1 MKILTSALLALAI
14 PSFVVAAAPTDRLFY
29 TNGSKISLTA
39 RTESGINAALPRIIT
54 AFELDVDAT
63 QLKFEE
69 LKESLYGNH
78 YYYKQVVNGVAVF
91 GSEFVVSTNKR
102 GQVFRIYNNV
112 AKKST
117 TSTTTPSGTKS
128 TVSSHPLVSNQ
139 GALDI
144 AWRELRV
151 NGELL
156 QAPKA
161 ELVFTSEMKL
171 VYNVDIST
179 SSPFGHWAV
188 TVDATNGKVL
198 EVKDGALPRMKRA
211 EGVYRTNAPT
221 VSLSSALNAFRSKE
235 AKKSIKLY
243 GATKANGTATV
254 FDPNPTV
261 TLGRTDLQDT
271 TDASVLAPA
280 YKTEDLQ
287 DITFAAGVY
296 SLVGPKVTL
305 ADFESPNIAP
315 STTTDGHWDF
325 QRKNVAFND
334 AMTYYHL
341 DKNMRYIESLG
352 FVGTKVIFP
361 KSVEVDANGV
371 QGQDNSHY
379 IPSSRRLAFGH
390 GCVDDNEDADVI
402 LHELG
407 HAIHHHINPRWNGGD
422 TGAMGEGFGDY
433 WAASYSATVP
443 GGLDTKPEWVFKWDG
458 HNNCWDGRKLNA
470 TNMKYDPKKS
480 YYAHSRVADGISDE
494 LWSTPIFQAFL
505 ELYKSGVSR
514 ADIDKIVLEAHFGL
528 GSGVKMP
535 EMAQSIV
542 KTAKALFP
550 SKKYDE
556 VYARHFKQ
564 VNILQ

>member
-1 MKILTSALLALAI
+1 MKILTSAILALAI
-14 PSFVVAAAPTDRLFY
+14 PAFAVAAAPTERLFY
-29 TNGSKISLTA
+29 PNGSKISLTA
-39 RTESGINAALPRIIT
+39 RTEAGINAALPRIIT

-69 LKESLYGNH
+69 MKESLFGNH
-78 YYYKQVVNGVAVF
+78 YYYKQVVNGIDVF

-102 GQVFRIYNNV
+102 GQIFRIYNNV
-112 AKKST
+112 AKKTT
-117 TSTTTPSGTKS
+117 TSTTTPGTKA
-128 TVSSHPLVSNQ
+128 HIAALPLVSNQ

-144 AWRELRV
+144 AWRELKV

-156 QAPKA
+156 QAPQVK
-161 ELVFTSEMKL
+161 LGYSQNLDL
-171 VYNVDIST
+171 VYTVEVST
-179 SSPFGHWAV
+179 SSPFGHWTLMIDGV
-188 TVDATNGKVL
+188 NGKVL

-211 EGVYRTNAPT
+211 EGVYRTNAPA
-221 VSLSSALNAFRSKE
+221 VSYSSALSAFRTKE
-235 AKKSIKLY
+235 AKKAIKLY
-243 GATKANGTATV
+243 GAKKANGTATV
-254 FDPNPTV
+254 FDPNPVV
-261 TLGRTDLQDT
+261 TLGRIDLQDT
-271 TDASVLAPA
+271 TAADVFLPA
-280 YKTEDLQ
+280 YKTEELL
-287 DITFAAGVY
+287 DITFANGVY
-296 SLVGPKVTL
+296 SLIGPKVTL

-325 QRKNVAFND
+325 QRGNVAFND

-352 FVGTKVIFP
+352 FVGAKVIFP

-407 HAIHHHINPRWNGGD
+407 HAIHHHINARWNGGD

-433 WAASYSATVP
+433 WAASYSADLP
-443 GGLDTKPEWVFKWDG
+443 GGMDTKPEWVFKWDG
-458 HNNCWDGRKLNA
+458 HNSCWDGRKLDA
-470 TNMKYDPKKS
+470 TKMKYDPKKS
-480 YYAHSRVADGISDE
+480 YYAHARVADGISDE

-505 ELYKSGVSR
+505 ELHKSGVSR
-514 ADIDKIVLEAHFGL
+514 ADIDKIILEAHFGL

-550 SKKYDE
+550 SKKYDD
-556 VYARHFKQ
+556 VYTRHFKT